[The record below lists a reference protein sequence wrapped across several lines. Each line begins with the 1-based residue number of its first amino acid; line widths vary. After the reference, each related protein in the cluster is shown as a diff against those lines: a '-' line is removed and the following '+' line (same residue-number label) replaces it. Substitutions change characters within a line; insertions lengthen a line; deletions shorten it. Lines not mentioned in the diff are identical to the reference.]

1 VKSIYRLKK
10 DAEFKSLIAKKK
22 ILRSSSFIVYFFPNE
37 LAHVRVG
44 ISVSKKIGNAVV
56 RNKIKRQV
64 KASLA
69 RLLDYAENKDYLFI
83 IKSDYLKKDFKTI
96 YSEIN
101 SILNQTR
108 RPLH

>member
-22 ILRSSSFIVYFFPNE
+22 IVRSSSFIVYFSSNDLP
-37 LAHVRVG
+37 HVRVG

-64 KASLA
+64 KASLVT
-69 RLLDYAENKDYLFI
+69 LMDYAENKDYLFI
-83 IKSDYLKKDFKTI
+83 IKSEYLNKNFKTI